1 MVSVIVPAFNAEKY
15 IGDALLSICRQTFQ
29 DIEIIVVND
38 GSTDSTL
45 KICDRYRGADSRIK
59 VYSTG
64 HQGAGLARLY
74 GVANAYGEW
83 VMFVDADDVIHS
95 TLIELLIHF
104 DNGHRDIISGSVAY
118 DGKIIYQNGLD
129 GDVSGLEYFK
139 ALIQDKVYLGAC
151 AKLIKRSLFD
161 NGLVKMSKNIVHNE
175 DLLML
180 AQLSVHA
187 QGICFINAL
196 CGYDYISRKGSM
208 TTHNTISQQEWMK
221 LYDYLKIAASEF
233 HTDELDRLLNL
244 FILHRLYHF
253 VVQRASQII
262 RLTPDI
268 RELID
273 NTKGIP
279 LDYKSFHIVRCLQSP
294 WLQCYEKVRFRIMDF
309 VKLQAKRF
317 LIRFSLL
324 GKRWILKNIY

>member
-15 IGDALLSICRQTFQ
+15 IGDALLSICRQTFH

-45 KICDRYRGADSRIK
+45 KICERYRGADSRIK

-74 GVANAYGEW
+74 GIANAYGEW

-104 DNGHRDIISGSVAY
+104 DNGHRDIISGSVVY
-118 DGKIIYQNGLD
+118 DGKIIYQNSLD

-161 NGLVKMSKNIVHNE
+161 NGLVKMSKNIVSNE

-208 TTHNTISQQEWMK
+208 TTRITISQHEWME

-253 VVQRASQII
+253 VVQRTSQII
-262 RLTPDI
+262 RLTPGI
-268 RELID
+268 RQLID

-279 LDYKSFHIVRCLQSP
+279 LDHKYLHIVRCLQSP
-294 WLQCYEKVRFRIMDF
+294 WLQRYEKVRFRIIDF
-309 VKLQAKRF
+309 VKLQAKSF
-317 LIRFSLL
+317 LIRFSIL